1 MTFGGLVCVYI
12 ERGRERD
19 VEGEVID
26 HLSNSERGGR
36 VLVMLCKWFG
46 RVEGLIIAL
55 DFLME
60 KVV

>member
-1 MTFGGLVCVYI
+1 MTFGGFVCVYI
-12 ERGRERD
+12 ERGRERGD
-19 VEGEVID
+19 GEGEVID
-26 HLSNSERGGR
+26 HFSNSERGGR

-46 RVEGLIIAL
+46 RVEGLIAF

>member
-1 MTFGGLVCVYI
+1 VCI
-12 ERGRERD
+12 ERGRERGD
-19 VEGEVID
+19 GGGEVID
-26 HLSNSERGGR
+26 HFSNSERGGR

-46 RVEGLIIAL
+46 RVEGVIAL

>member
-26 HLSNSERGGR
+26 HLSNSERGGGGY
-36 VLVMLCKWFG
+36 W
-46 RVEGLIIAL
+46 
-55 DFLME
+55 
-60 KVV
+60 